1 MDRFIPKVFIVIT
14 LTLLLLGS
22 VQISAEEAA
31 GEDNQSMT
39 LNMNKT
45 DIRAL
50 IETMSNITG
59 KNFIVDPRVSGEV
72 TVISSASVSPEE
84 AYEIFVSVLRVH
96 GYSIVPSGQ
105 ALKVIPNMN
114 AKQSGVP
121 TVEER
126 RVNDDLINRVVRIKH
141 SQANQLIPIL
151 RPLLPQEAHLAAHPT
166 SNTLLIT
173 DTASNINRILEIVS
187 SLDIKQDS
195 EIEIVLLENTQASD
209 LVNII
214 QQIQKKGSAQNEPFR
229 NQNTFTADNR
239 TNSII
244 LNGSF
249 QWRKDLKQLIFQLD
263 RPTDKSDDTEV
274 IFLKHATAKD
284 ILGVIQ
290 NIGMHQIQSQNK
302 GKGAASAINQQ
313 FDVQA
318 DDATNALIVT
328 ASPLVA
334 KTIKRV
340 ITQLD
345 IRRAQVHIQAIIAEV
360 NYDKAME
367 LGIEWASTEPGTNE
381 SGFKSNITWPVA
393 EGSTPFGYALG
404 NGFSLGYVTNGALT
418 ALIKAIASDDDTNI
432 LSTPSIVTLDNEEAS
447 IVVGQNIPIVTGRY
461 TGTSDTDTGV
471 NPFQTIERQDVGIK
485 LKVKPNINEGDTIKL
500 NIEQEVSDVSSTSPD
515 GIETSTREI
524 KTTVIVDDSE
534 IIVLGGLIKDKIE
547 DGTSKVPLL
556 GDLPLVGNLF
566 RSSKSSLNKQNLMV
580 FLVPRIIRNN
590 EDNKVITSSQ
600 YDKMRSLQ
608 LEARNAGITL
618 LDENLSPL
626 LPEDPATLELLN
638 SNLEIRD

>member
-1 MDRFIPKVFIVIT
+1 MDRLIPKVFIIIF
-14 LTLLLLGS
+14 TLLSLVSLQ
-22 VQISAEEAA
+22 VSAEQLTD
-31 GEDNQSMT
+31 EDNQSMT
-39 LNMNKT
+39 LNLNKT
-45 DIRAL
+45 DIRTL

-72 TVISSASVSPEE
+72 TVISSASVTPEE

-96 GYSIVPSGQ
+96 GFSIVPSGQ

-126 RVNDDLINRVVRIKH
+126 RVNDDVVNRVVRIKH

-195 EIEIVLLENTQASD
+195 EIEIILLENTQASD
-209 LVNII
+209 LVKII
-214 QQIQKKGSAQNEPFR
+214 QQIQKKGSQQNEPFS

-249 QWRKDLKQLIFQLD
+249 QWRKDLKKLIYQLD

-274 IFLKHATAKD
+274 IFLKHAIAKD

-290 NIGMHQIQSQNK
+290 NIGRHQIDSQKK
-302 GKGAASAINQQ
+302 GQGAAPAGSQL

-318 DDATNALIVT
+318 DESTNALILT

-334 KTIKRV
+334 KTIKKV

-360 NYDKAME
+360 KYEKAME
-367 LGIEWASTEPGTNE
+367 LGIEWASEPITTGSGTI
-381 SGFKSNITWPVA
+381 GNITLPISGGTTSSILNYPSTI
-393 EGSTPFGYALG
+393 GS
-404 NGFSLGYVTNGALT
+404 GFSLGYITNGTLT
-418 ALIKAIASDDDTNI
+418 GLVKAFANDGDTNI
-432 LSTPSIVTLDNEEAS
+432 LSTPSLVTLDNEEAS
-447 IVVGQNIPIVTGRY
+447 ITVGQNVPYVTGSY
-461 TGTSDTDTGV
+461 TIESDD
-471 NPFQTIERQDVGIK
+471 NPFQTVERKDVGIK

-500 NIEQEVSDVSSTSPD
+500 NIEQEVSNVDATSNVE
-515 GIETSTREI
+515 GLVTNTREI
-524 KTTVIVDDSE
+524 KTTVIVDDSQV
-534 IIVLGGLIKDKIE
+534 IVLGGLIQDE
-547 DGTSKVPLL
+547 MTDAESKVPFL
-556 GDLPLVGNLF
+556 GDVPVLGNLF
-566 RSSKSSLNKQNLMV
+566 KSKKSTKEKRNLMV
-580 FLVPRIIRNN
+580 FLLPRIIRDN
-590 EDNKVITSSQ
+590 EDNRAITSLE

-608 LEARNAGITL
+608 LEARAVGVTL
-618 LDENLSPL
+618 LDENMSPL
-626 LPEDPATLELLN
+626 LPEDPSALELLN
-638 SNLEIRD
+638 SNLEIKD

>member
-1 MDRFIPKVFIVIT
+1 MDRLIPKVFIIIF
-14 LTLLLLGS
+14 TLLSLVSLQ
-22 VQISAEEAA
+22 VSAEQLTD
-31 GEDNQSMT
+31 EDNQSMT
-39 LNMNKT
+39 LNLNKT
-45 DIRAL
+45 DIRTL

-72 TVISSASVSPEE
+72 TVISSASVTPEE

-96 GYSIVPSGQ
+96 GFSIVPSGQ

-126 RVNDDLINRVVRIKH
+126 RVNDDVVNRVVRIKH

-209 LVNII
+209 LVKII
-214 QQIQKKGSAQNEPFR
+214 QQIQKGSQQNEPFS

-249 QWRKDLKQLIFQLD
+249 QWRKDLKKLIYQLD

-274 IFLKHATAKD
+274 IFLKHAIAMD

-290 NIGMHQIQSQNK
+290 NIGRHQIDSQKK
-302 GKGAASAINQQ
+302 GQGAAPAGSQL

-318 DDATNALIVT
+318 DESTNALILT

-334 KTIKRV
+334 KTIKKV

-360 NYDKAME
+360 KYEKAME
-367 LGIEWASTEPGTNE
+367 LGIEWASEPITTGSGTI
-381 SGFKSNITWPVA
+381 GNITLPISGGTTSSILNYPSTI
-393 EGSTPFGYALG
+393 GS
-404 NGFSLGYVTNGALT
+404 GFSLGYITNGTLT
-418 ALIKAIASDDDTNI
+418 GLVKAFANDGDTNI
-432 LSTPSIVTLDNEEAS
+432 LSTPSLVTLDNEEAS
-447 IVVGQNIPIVTGRY
+447 ITVGQNVPYVTGSY
-461 TGTSDTDTGV
+461 TIESDD
-471 NPFQTIERQDVGIK
+471 NPFQTVERKDVGIK

-500 NIEQEVSDVSSTSPD
+500 NIEQEVSNVDATSNVE
-515 GIETSTREI
+515 GLVTNTREI
-524 KTTVIVDDSE
+524 KTTVIVDDSQV
-534 IIVLGGLIKDKIE
+534 IVLGGLIQDE
-547 DGTSKVPLL
+547 MTDAESKVPFL
-556 GDLPLVGNLF
+556 GDVPVLGNLF
-566 RSSKSSLNKQNLMV
+566 KSKKSTKEKRNLMV
-580 FLVPRIIRNN
+580 FLLPRIIRDN
-590 EDNKVITSSQ
+590 EDNRAITSLE

-608 LEARNAGITL
+608 LEARAVGVTL
-618 LDENLSPL
+618 LDENMSPL
-626 LPEDPATLELLN
+626 LPEDPSALELLN
-638 SNLEIRD
+638 SNLEIKD